1 MHRSWRYAPPP
12 PSLSPVVPLPP
23 LLSLG
28 CHFVAR
34 CRVRNEPVVPPAH
47 RASRT
52 ARALRTRRLY
62 ASACHPAGASVLAS
76 GARVASSPRLSC
88 RFRTLQLV
96 ELATRAGIPPGF
108 RCCWSSSRPLQAV
121 FGRCR
126 WLSSPPGRAC
136 RRDFAAAGRARDHCR
151 PFSDAEMVEL
161 ATRAGCAAGISRAG
175 RFRALPLVERA
186 LCAGRFRTLL
196 LVALATYAGRFR
208 TLLLVDELATTAGR
222 FRTLRMVELAT
233 WAGPLRRDLACRP
246 FSDAAAGCARNI
258 CRPFSDAAAGRAR
271 DHCRPF
277 SDAADG

>member
-126 WLSSPPGRAC
+126 WLSSPPGRAAPPGFHVQAVFGRC
-136 RRDFAAAGRARDHCR
+136 CLLSARSVQAVFGRCCWSGRAASAGGGRLR
-151 PFSDAEMVEL
+151 TLGAAP
-161 ATRAGCAAGISRAG
+161 RAGSSRATG
-175 RFRALPLVERA
+175 ARTSTQASA
-186 LCAGRFRTLL
+186 IADAGGICGAL
-196 LVALATYAGRFR
+196 LV
-208 TLLLVDELATTAGR
+208 
-222 FRTLRMVELAT
+222 
-233 WAGPLRRDLACRP
+233 
-246 FSDAAAGCARNI
+246 
-258 CRPFSDAAAGRAR
+258 
-271 DHCRPF
+271 
-277 SDAADG
+277 